1 MDRTTGGAL
10 TRPPQGVA
18 GAVLL
23 LGVLLA
29 GAAPLIPLAVLV
41 SRHEPELLPLFA
53 VPMAVLVAAWR
64 IARDRARDQLTDP
77 LTGLPN
83 RHALLLA
90 AQESIAEHEA
100 EEGYSVGLIL
110 LDLDR
115 FRSLNDTLGHAAGDR
130 LLVHIGRRLHRVLR
144 GGQLDA
150 RPGLPGAG
158 PGTAPPAPATATG
171 YGAAPT
177 ARLDLGAVPPPPA
190 GPFAAAPPGT
200 GSPAGPYPSA
210 PSGPRDLLAPPYLPA
225 PPGQPLPLDPGPAV
239 PAFPLTS
246 PLAALPSVAPP
257 GDPLGQLGAA
267 DRRRETEELL
277 ACLPPAA
284 EHARRAVVARMG
296 GDEFAVLLPGVG
308 HADTLERLAKALIA
322 ELAAPIRLDG
332 LLLVLEASAGVCVYP
347 QHAGDAESL
356 LRRADVA
363 MGHAQRGRTGV
374 EQYDHSQDADTPYRI
389 GLLGDLRRALETGEV
404 QLHYQ
409 PKVAFDGR
417 VVGLEALLRWERPGR
432 GKVSPDEFVGL
443 AESSGLMPRLTDYVL
458 EAAIGQLAA
467 WRGQGL
473 QVQVAVNVSPR
484 DVLNPG
490 FAERVAAHLSRHQ
503 VPAHAL
509 QLEIT
514 ERLLL
519 DDSRRAA
526 DTLAELRRH
535 GVGMSLDDFGTG
547 HSSLVRLRSLPVG
560 ELKIDRSFVSRMV
573 ADDHDAAV
581 VRCSVEL
588 AHSLG
593 LTVVAEG
600 VEDDETW
607 ERLHGLG
614 VDAVQGWL
622 VSAALPADQATA
634 WLRVHRTGPPSAE
647 RLTHLERWTGQAE
660 LPCPGLPRQPLSPP
674 TEAPTS
680 PQ

>member
-1 MDRTTGGAL
+1 MDRTTGGAP

-41 SRHEPELLPLFA
+41 YRYEPELLPLFA
-53 VPMAVLVAAWR
+53 VPLAVLVAAWR

-77 LTGLPN
+77 LTDLPN
-83 RHALLLA
+83 RQALLMA
-90 AQESIAEHEA
+90 AQEAIAERA
-100 EEGYSVGLIL
+100 DGYSVGLIL

-115 FRSLNDTLGHAAGDR
+115 FRSLNDTLGHTAGDR
-130 LLVHIGRRLHRVLR
+130 LLVHIARRLHRALR
-144 GGQLDA
+144 SGGPAGSATRESIDDVFA
-150 RPGLPGAG
+150 GLPRH
-158 PGTAPPAPATATG
+158 
-171 YGAAPT
+171 Y
-177 ARLDLGAVPPPPA
+177 
-190 GPFAAAPPGT
+190 
-200 GSPAGPYPSA
+200 
-210 PSGPRDLLAPPYLPA
+210 
-225 PPGQPLPLDPGPAV
+225 
-239 PAFPLTS
+239 
-246 PLAALPSVAPP
+246 
-257 GDPLGQLGAA
+257 
-267 DRRRETEELL
+267 RRGR
-277 ACLPPAA
+277 PM
-284 EHARRAVVARMG
+284 VARMG
-296 GDEFAVLLPGVG
+296 GDEFAVLLPGINCP
-308 HADTLERLAKALIA
+308 DSLERVAKALIA

-347 QHAGDAESL
+347 QHAQDAESL

-363 MGHAQRGRTGV
+363 MGHAQRGCSGV
-374 EQYDHSQDADTPYRI
+374 AQYDETQDADTPYRI

-417 VVGLEALLRWERPGR
+417 VVGLEALLRWERPGQGR
-432 GKVSPDEFVGL
+432 VSPDEFVGL

-458 EAAIGQLAA
+458 EAAVGQLAS
-467 WRGQGL
+467 WRDQGL

-490 FAERVAAHLSRHQ
+490 FAQRVAGHLVRHQ

-526 DTLAELRRH
+526 DTLAELRGY

-607 ERLHGLG
+607 ERLHCMG

-622 VSAALPADQATA
+622 VSAALPAEQATA
-634 WLRVHRTGPPSAE
+634 WLRVHRTGAPPVE
-647 RLTHLERWTGQAE
+647 RLAASRGQLPAALRAMQGGQPVLPPVVQPVIPPVLPPAVQAVQAGPVPQPVPAAQLEIQA
-660 LPCPGLPRQPLSPP
+660 PGTQSWAR
-674 TEAPTS
+674 TR

>member
-1 MDRTTGGAL
+1 MDRTTGGAP

-41 SRHEPELLPLFA
+41 YRYEPELLPLFA
-53 VPMAVLVAAWR
+53 VPLAVLVAAWR
-64 IARDRARDQLTDP
+64 MARDRARDQLTDP
-77 LTGLPN
+77 LTDLPN

-90 AQESIAEHEA
+90 AQEAIAEHDG
-100 EEGYSVGLIL
+100 EEEYSVGLIL

-115 FRSLNDTLGHAAGDR
+115 FRSLNDALGHTAGDR
-130 LLVHIGRRLHRVLR
+130 LLVHIARRLHRALR
-144 GGQLDA
+144 TGTHH
-150 RPGLPGAG
+150 PG
-158 PGTAPPAPATATG
+158 
-171 YGAAPT
+171 
-177 ARLDLGAVPPPPA
+177 RE
-190 GPFAAAPPGT
+190 
-200 GSPAGPYPSA
+200 
-210 PSGPRDLLAPPYLPA
+210 
-225 PPGQPLPLDPGPAV
+225 DPDDV
-239 PAFPLTS
+239 FS
-246 PLAALPSVAPP
+246 S
-257 GDPLGQLGAA
+257 
-267 DRRRETEELL
+267 
-277 ACLPPAA
+277 LPPTMQNGG
-284 EHARRAVVARMG
+284 RPVVARLG

-308 HADTLERLAKALIA
+308 RPETLERVAKALIA

-347 QHAGDAESL
+347 EHAQDAEAL

-363 MGHAQRGRTGV
+363 MGHAQHRRSGV
-374 EQYDHSQDADTPYRI
+374 EQYDEARDIDTPYRI
-389 GLLGDLRRALETGEV
+389 GLLGDLRRALEAGEV
-404 QLHYQ
+404 LLHYQ

-417 VVGLEALLRWERPGR
+417 VVGLEALVRWERPGQGR
-432 GKVSPDEFVGL
+432 VPPDEFIGL

-458 EAAIGQLAA
+458 EAAVGQLAA
-467 WRGQGL
+467 WRAQGL

-490 FAERVAAHLSRHQ
+490 FAGRVADHLGRHQ

-519 DDSRRAA
+519 DDSRLAA
-526 DTLAELRRH
+526 DTLAELRRF

-607 ERLHGLG
+607 EQLHSLG

-634 WLRVHRTGPPSAE
+634 WLMVHRTGAPPVELVAAPPVPQPRPAISQPRPA
-647 RLTHLERWTGQAE
+647 LGQ
-660 LPCPGLPRQPLSPP
+660 PRQAISPP
-674 TEAPTS
+674 CSAIVQPELRAPTT

>member
-1 MDRTTGGAL
+1 MDRTTGGAP

-41 SRHEPELLPLFA
+41 YRYEPELLPLFA
-53 VPMAVLVAAWR
+53 VPLAVLVAAWR

-77 LTGLPN
+77 LTDLPN
-83 RHALLLA
+83 RQALLLA
-90 AQESIAEHEA
+90 AQEAIAEHEQ
-100 EEGYSVGLIL
+100 GYSVGLIL

-115 FRSLNDTLGHAAGDR
+115 FRSLNDTLGHTAGDR
-130 LLVHIGRRLHRVLR
+130 LLVHIARRLHRALR
-144 GGQLDA
+144 SGASG
-150 RPGLPGAG
+150 GAG
-158 PGTAPPAPATATG
+158 RETI
-171 YGAAPT
+171 
-177 ARLDLGAVPPPPA
+177 DDVFA
-190 GPFAAAPPGT
+190 GM
-200 GSPAGPYPSA
+200 
-210 PSGPRDLLAPPYLPA
+210 PRDY
-225 PPGQPLPLDPGPAV
+225 
-239 PAFPLTS
+239 
-246 PLAALPSVAPP
+246 
-257 GDPLGQLGAA
+257 
-267 DRRRETEELL
+267 RRGR
-277 ACLPPAA
+277 PM
-284 EHARRAVVARMG
+284 VARMG

-308 HADTLERLAKALIA
+308 CPNTLERIAKALIA

-347 QHAGDAESL
+347 QHAQDAESL

-363 MGHAQRGRTGV
+363 MGHAQRGCTSV
-374 EQYDHSQDADTPYRI
+374 EQYDEAQDADTPYRI

-417 VVGLEALLRWERPGR
+417 VVGLEALLRWERPGQ

-458 EAAIGQLAA
+458 EAAVGQLAS
-467 WRGQGL
+467 WREQGL

-490 FAERVAAHLSRHQ
+490 FAQRVAGHLVRHQ

-526 DTLAELRRH
+526 DTLAELRGY

-607 ERLHGLG
+607 ERLHRMG

-622 VSAALPADQATA
+622 VSAALPAEQATA
-634 WLRVHRTGPPSAE
+634 WLRVHRTGAPPVE
-647 RLTHLERWTGQAE
+647 RLTAAGHLPPAIQPVIKPGIQPVLPPVIPPVLPPVVQAVQAAHLEIQTPGTPRW
-660 LPCPGLPRQPLSPP
+660 
-674 TEAPTS
+674 APTR

>member
-1 MDRTTGGAL
+1 MDRTTGGAP

-53 VPMAVLVAAWR
+53 VPLAVLVAAWR

-90 AQESIAEHEA
+90 AQEAIAEHEA
-100 EEGYSVGLIL
+100 EEAYNVGLIL

-115 FRSLNDTLGHAAGDR
+115 FRSLNDTLGHGAGDR

-144 GGQLDA
+144 GASPEA
-150 RPGLPGAG
+150 RGPGLPGPTLEAARAAG
-158 PGTAPPAPATATG
+158 PP
-171 YGAAPT
+171 GAAE
-177 ARLDLGAVPPPPA
+177 
-190 GPFAAAPPGT
+190 
-200 GSPAGPYPSA
+200 
-210 PSGPRDLLAPPYLPA
+210 
-225 PPGQPLPLDPGPAV
+225 
-239 PAFPLTS
+239 
-246 PLAALPSVAPP
+246 
-257 GDPLGQLGAA
+257 
-267 DRRRETEELL
+267 RRRETEDLL
-277 ACLPPAA
+277 ASLPAVA
-284 EHARRAVVARMG
+284 ENGRRAVVARMG

-308 HADTLERLAKALIA
+308 CADTLERLAKALIA

-332 LLLVLEASAGVCVYP
+332 LLLVLEATAGVCVYP
-347 QHAGDAESL
+347 KHAADAESL

-363 MGHAQRGRTGV
+363 MGHAQQARTGV

-432 GKVSPDEFVGL
+432 GRVSPDEFVGL

-458 EAAIGQLAA
+458 EAAIGQLAD
-467 WRGQGL
+467 WRSQGL

-490 FAERVAAHLSRHQ
+490 FARRVAGHLERHQ

-519 DDSRRAA
+519 DDSRLAA
-526 DTLAELRRH
+526 DTLAELRGH

-573 ADDHDAAV
+573 ADHHDAAV

-634 WLRVHRTGPPSAE
+634 WLRVHRTGPPPAE
-647 RLTHLERWTGQAE
+647 RLPTLERWTGQAE
-660 LPCPGLPRQPLSPP
+660 LPCPGLPRQPLAPP
-674 TEAPTS
+674 TEAPTT

>member
-1 MDRTTGGAL
+1 MDRTTGGAP

-41 SRHEPELLPLFA
+41 YRYEPELLPLFA
-53 VPMAVLVAAWR
+53 VPLAVLVAAWR

-77 LTGLPN
+77 LTDLPN
-83 RHALLLA
+83 RQALLLA
-90 AQESIAEHEA
+90 AQEAIVER

-115 FRSLNDTLGHAAGDR
+115 FRSLNDTLGHTAGDR
-130 LLVHIGRRLHRVLR
+130 LLVHIARRLHRALR
-144 GGQLDA
+144 SGGPAGSETRESIDDVFA
-150 RPGLPGAG
+150 GLPRH
-158 PGTAPPAPATATG
+158 
-171 YGAAPT
+171 Y
-177 ARLDLGAVPPPPA
+177 
-190 GPFAAAPPGT
+190 
-200 GSPAGPYPSA
+200 
-210 PSGPRDLLAPPYLPA
+210 
-225 PPGQPLPLDPGPAV
+225 
-239 PAFPLTS
+239 
-246 PLAALPSVAPP
+246 
-257 GDPLGQLGAA
+257 
-267 DRRRETEELL
+267 RRGR
-277 ACLPPAA
+277 PM
-284 EHARRAVVARMG
+284 VARMG
-296 GDEFAVLLPGVG
+296 GDEFAVLMPGINCP
-308 HADTLERLAKALIA
+308 DSLERVAKALIA

-347 QHAGDAESL
+347 QGAQDAESL

-363 MGHAQRGRTGV
+363 MGHAQRECSGV
-374 EQYDHSQDADTPYRI
+374 AQYDETQDADTPYRI

-417 VVGLEALLRWERPGR
+417 VVGLEALLRWERPGQ

-458 EAAIGQLAA
+458 EAAVGQLAY
-467 WRGQGL
+467 WRDQGL

-490 FAERVAAHLSRHQ
+490 FAQRVAGHLVRHQ

-526 DTLAELRRH
+526 DTLAELRGY

-607 ERLHGLG
+607 ERLHCMG

-622 VSAALPADQATA
+622 VSAALPAEQATA
-634 WLRVHRTGPPSAE
+634 WLRVHRTAGAPTVERLAVPPQLPSIIKPVGPPSAIKP
-647 RLTHLERWTGQAE
+647 AV
-660 LPCPGLPRQPLSPP
+660 QPAARPPVLPP
-674 TEAPTS
+674 TLPPVLPPAVQAVQRSQALPAAQLGITAPGTQGWARTR

>member
-1 MDRTTGGAL
+1 MDRTTGGAP

-41 SRHEPELLPLFA
+41 YRHEPELLPLFA
-53 VPMAVLVAAWR
+53 VPLAVLVAAWR

-77 LTGLPN
+77 LTDLPN

-90 AQESIAEHEA
+90 AQEAIAEH
-100 EEGYSVGLIL
+100 GDDQDWNVGLIL

-115 FRSLNDTLGHAAGDR
+115 FRSLNDALGHTAGDR
-130 LLVHIGRRLHRVLR
+130 LLVHIARRLHRALR
-144 GGQLDA
+144 SGTHN
-150 RPGLPGAG
+150 PGRDDPDDVFSSL
-158 PGTAPPAPATATG
+158 
-171 YGAAPT
+171 
-177 ARLDLGAVPPPPA
+177 PPPVQQSLRP
-190 GPFAAAPPGT
+190 
-200 GSPAGPYPSA
+200 
-210 PSGPRDLLAPPYLPA
+210 
-225 PPGQPLPLDPGPAV
+225 
-239 PAFPLTS
+239 
-246 PLAALPSVAPP
+246 
-257 GDPLGQLGAA
+257 
-267 DRRRETEELL
+267 
-277 ACLPPAA
+277 
-284 EHARRAVVARMG
+284 VVARMG

-308 HADTLERLAKALIA
+308 RPDTLERVARALIA

-347 QHAGDAESL
+347 AHAQDAEAL

-363 MGHAQRGRTGV
+363 MAHAQRRRTGV
-374 EQYDHSQDADTPYRI
+374 EQYDETRDLDTPYRI
-389 GLLGDLRRALETGEV
+389 GLLGDLRRALETSEV

-417 VVGLEALLRWERPGR
+417 VVGLEALLRWERPGQGR
-432 GKVSPDEFVGL
+432 VPPDEFIGL

-458 EAAIGQLAA
+458 ETAVGQLAI
-467 WRGQGL
+467 WRAQGL
-473 QVQVAVNVSPR
+473 EVQVAVNVSPR

-490 FAERVAAHLSRHQ
+490 FADRVAAHLTRHH
-503 VPAHAL
+503 VPAAAL

-519 DDSRRAA
+519 DDSRLAA
-526 DTLAELRRH
+526 DTLAELRRY

-607 ERLHGLG
+607 EKLHSMG

-634 WLRVHRTGPPSAE
+634 WLMVHRTGAPAVELLAPPPA
-647 RLTHLERWTGQAE
+647 
-660 LPCPGLPRQPLSPP
+660 LPPVA
-674 TEAPTS
+674 APTT

>member
-1 MDRTTGGAL
+1 MDRTTGGAP

-41 SRHEPELLPLFA
+41 YRYEPELLPLFA
-53 VPMAVLVAAWR
+53 VPLAVLVAAWR
-64 IARDRARDQLTDP
+64 IARDRARDQLSDP
-77 LTGLPN
+77 LTDLPN
-83 RHALLLA
+83 RQALLLA
-90 AQESIAEHEA
+90 AQEAIAECEQ
-100 EEGYSVGLIL
+100 GYSVGLIL

-115 FRSLNDTLGHAAGDR
+115 FRSLNDTLGHTAGDR
-130 LLVHIGRRLHRVLR
+130 LLVHISRRLHRALR
-144 GGQLDA
+144 SGGPAGSATRESIDDVFA
-150 RPGLPGAG
+150 GLPRH
-158 PGTAPPAPATATG
+158 
-171 YGAAPT
+171 Y
-177 ARLDLGAVPPPPA
+177 
-190 GPFAAAPPGT
+190 
-200 GSPAGPYPSA
+200 
-210 PSGPRDLLAPPYLPA
+210 
-225 PPGQPLPLDPGPAV
+225 
-239 PAFPLTS
+239 
-246 PLAALPSVAPP
+246 
-257 GDPLGQLGAA
+257 
-267 DRRRETEELL
+267 RRGR
-277 ACLPPAA
+277 PM
-284 EHARRAVVARMG
+284 VARMG
-296 GDEFAVLLPGVG
+296 GDEFAVLLPGINCP
-308 HADTLERLAKALIA
+308 DSLERVAKALIA

-347 QHAGDAESL
+347 QHAQDAEAL

-363 MGHAQRGRTGV
+363 MGHAQRGCSGV
-374 EQYDHSQDADTPYRI
+374 AQYDETQDADTPYRI

-417 VVGLEALLRWERPGR
+417 VVGLEALLRWERPGQ

-458 EAAIGQLAA
+458 EAAVGQLAY
-467 WRGQGL
+467 WRDQGL

-490 FAERVAAHLSRHQ
+490 FAQRVAGHLVRHQ

-526 DTLAELRRH
+526 DTLAELRGY

-607 ERLHGLG
+607 ERLHCMG

-622 VSAALPADQATA
+622 VSAALPAEQATA
-634 WLRVHRTGPPSAE
+634 WLRVHRTGAPPVE
-647 RLTHLERWTGQAE
+647 RLGVPPQLHAGFRPGQGAK
-660 LPCPGLPRQPLSPP
+660 PVAQPAGPPVLPP
-674 TEAPTS
+674 TLPPVRPPVTPPPLPPVAQMVQAAHREVEQQGCAAAL
-680 PQ
+680 PQPQQRPPDAAVRR

>member
-1 MDRTTGGAL
+1 MDRTTGGAP

-41 SRHEPELLPLFA
+41 YRHEPELLPLFA
-53 VPMAVLVAAWR
+53 VPVAVLVAAWR

-77 LTGLPN
+77 LTDLPN

-90 AQESIAEHEA
+90 AQEAIAEH
-100 EEGYSVGLIL
+100 GGDQDWNVGLIL

-115 FRSLNDTLGHAAGDR
+115 FRSLNDALGHTAGDR
-130 LLVHIGRRLHRVLR
+130 LLVHIARRLHRALR
-144 GGQLDA
+144 SGTHN
-150 RPGLPGAG
+150 PGRDDPDDVFSSL
-158 PGTAPPAPATATG
+158 
-171 YGAAPT
+171 
-177 ARLDLGAVPPPPA
+177 PPPVQHSLRP
-190 GPFAAAPPGT
+190 
-200 GSPAGPYPSA
+200 
-210 PSGPRDLLAPPYLPA
+210 
-225 PPGQPLPLDPGPAV
+225 
-239 PAFPLTS
+239 
-246 PLAALPSVAPP
+246 
-257 GDPLGQLGAA
+257 
-267 DRRRETEELL
+267 
-277 ACLPPAA
+277 
-284 EHARRAVVARMG
+284 VVARMG

-308 HADTLERLAKALIA
+308 RPDTLERVAKALIA

-347 QHAGDAESL
+347 AHAQDAEAL

-363 MGHAQRGRTGV
+363 MAHAQRRRTGV
-374 EQYDHSQDADTPYRI
+374 EQYDETRDLDTPYRI
-389 GLLGDLRRALETGEV
+389 GLLGDLRRALETNEV

-417 VVGLEALLRWERPGR
+417 VVGLEALLRWERPGQGR
-432 GKVSPDEFVGL
+432 VAPDEFIGL

-458 EAAIGQLAA
+458 ETAVGQLAI
-467 WRGQGL
+467 WRSQGL
-473 QVQVAVNVSPR
+473 EVQVAVNVSPR

-490 FAERVAAHLSRHQ
+490 FADRVAGHLTRHQ
-503 VPAHAL
+503 VPAAAL

-519 DDSRRAA
+519 DDSRLAA
-526 DTLAELRRH
+526 DTLAELRRY

-607 ERLHGLG
+607 EQLHSMG

-634 WLRVHRTGPPSAE
+634 WLMVHRTGAPEVELLAPPA
-647 RLTHLERWTGQAE
+647 
-660 LPCPGLPRQPLSPP
+660 LPPV
-674 TEAPTS
+674 

>member
-1 MDRTTGGAL
+1 MDRTTGGAP

-41 SRHEPELLPLFA
+41 YRYEPELLPLFS
-53 VPMAVLVAAWR
+53 VPLAVLVAAWR
-64 IARDRARDQLTDP
+64 IARDRARDQLTD
-77 LTGLPN
+77 LPN
-83 RHALLLA
+83 RQALLIATQEALA
-90 AQESIAEHEA
+90 KHRDEP
-100 EEGYSVGLIL
+100 GYGVGLIL

-115 FRSLNDTLGHAAGDR
+115 FRSLNDALGHTAGDR
-130 LLVHIGRRLHRVLR
+130 LLVHIARRLHRALR
-144 GGQLDA
+144 TGTGHPRD
-150 RPGLPGAG
+150 GED
-158 PGTAPPAPATATG
+158 GTA
-171 YGAAPT
+171 
-177 ARLDLGAVPPPPA
+177 LPPP
-190 GPFAAAPPGT
+190 
-200 GSPAGPYPSA
+200 
-210 PSGPRDLLAPPYLPA
+210 
-225 PPGQPLPLDPGPAV
+225 V
-239 PAFPLTS
+239 
-246 PLAALPSVAPP
+246 
-257 GDPLGQLGAA
+257 
-267 DRRRETEELL
+267 RRGER
-277 ACLPPAA
+277 P
-284 EHARRAVVARMG
+284 VVARMG

-308 HADTLERLAKALIA
+308 STEVLERTAKALIA

-332 LLLVLEASAGVCVYP
+332 LLLVLEASAGVCAYP
-347 QHAGDAESL
+347 ANAQDAESL

-363 MGHAQRGRTGV
+363 MGHAQHSRSGV
-374 EQYDHSQDADTPYRI
+374 ERYDEARDLDTPYRI
-389 GLLGDLRRALETGEV
+389 GLLGDLRRAIEMNEV

-409 PKVAFDGR
+409 PKVAFDGS
-417 VVGLEALLRWERPGR
+417 VVGLEALLRWNRPGQGR
-432 GKVSPDEFVGL
+432 VAPDEFVAL

-458 EAAIGQLAA
+458 ESAVGQLAR
-467 WRGQGL
+467 WRNQGL
-473 QVQVAVNVSPR
+473 MVPVAVNVSPR

-490 FAERVAAHLSRHQ
+490 FAARVAGHLTRHQ
-503 VPAHAL
+503 VPAAAL

-526 DTLAELRRH
+526 DTLAELRRY
-535 GVGMSLDDFGTG
+535 GVRMSLDDFGTG

-607 ERLHGLG
+607 ERLHDMG

-634 WLRVHRTGPPSAE
+634 WLLVRRNDAPPVES
-647 RLTHLERWTGQAE
+647 
-660 LPCPGLPRQPLSPP
+660 LPR
-674 TEAPTS
+674 
-680 PQ
+680 

>member
-1 MDRTTGGAL
+1 MDHTTGGAP

-41 SRHEPELLPLFA
+41 YRYEPELLPLFA
-53 VPMAVLVAAWR
+53 VPLAVLVAAWR

-77 LTGLPN
+77 LTDLPN
-83 RHALLLA
+83 RQALLMA
-90 AQESIAEHEA
+90 AQEAIAERA
-100 EEGYSVGLIL
+100 EGYSVGLIL

-115 FRSLNDTLGHAAGDR
+115 FRSLNDTLGHTAGDR
-130 LLVHIGRRLHRVLR
+130 LLVHIARRLHRALR
-144 GGQLDA
+144 SGGPAGSATRESIDDVFA
-150 RPGLPGAG
+150 GLPRN
-158 PGTAPPAPATATG
+158 
-171 YGAAPT
+171 Y
-177 ARLDLGAVPPPPA
+177 
-190 GPFAAAPPGT
+190 
-200 GSPAGPYPSA
+200 
-210 PSGPRDLLAPPYLPA
+210 
-225 PPGQPLPLDPGPAV
+225 
-239 PAFPLTS
+239 
-246 PLAALPSVAPP
+246 
-257 GDPLGQLGAA
+257 
-267 DRRRETEELL
+267 RRGR
-277 ACLPPAA
+277 PM
-284 EHARRAVVARMG
+284 VARMG
-296 GDEFAVLLPGVG
+296 GDEFAVLLPGINCP
-308 HADTLERLAKALIA
+308 DSLERVAKALIA

-347 QHAGDAESL
+347 QHAQDAEAL

-363 MGHAQRGRTGV
+363 MGHAQRGCSGV
-374 EQYDHSQDADTPYRI
+374 AQYDETQDADTPYRI

-417 VVGLEALLRWERPGR
+417 VVGLEALLRWERPGQGR
-432 GKVSPDEFVGL
+432 VSPDEFVGL

-458 EAAIGQLAA
+458 EAAVGQLAY
-467 WRGQGL
+467 WREQGL

-490 FAERVAAHLSRHQ
+490 FAQRVAGHLVRHQ

-526 DTLAELRRH
+526 DTLAELRGY

-607 ERLHGLG
+607 ERLHCMG

-622 VSAALPADQATA
+622 VSAALPAEQATA
-634 WLRVHRTGPPSAE
+634 WLRVHRTGAPPVERLVPPPGRLPSA
-647 RLTHLERWTGQAE
+647 LHAVQGGQ
-660 LPCPGLPRQPLSPP
+660 GLPVQPVLPPAGQPVVQQAIAPVLPPVLPP
-674 TEAPTS
+674 TLPQAVQAVQAVQTVQAAPA
-680 PQ
+680 PQPVSAAQIEIKAPGTQSWARTRPQ

>member
-1 MDRTTGGAL
+1 
-10 TRPPQGVA
+10 
-18 GAVLL
+18 
-23 LGVLLA
+23 
-29 GAAPLIPLAVLV
+29 
-41 SRHEPELLPLFA
+41 
-53 VPMAVLVAAWR
+53 
-64 IARDRARDQLTDP
+64 
-77 LTGLPN
+77 
-83 RHALLLA
+83 
-90 AQESIAEHEA
+90 
-100 EEGYSVGLIL
+100 
-110 LDLDR
+110 
-115 FRSLNDTLGHAAGDR
+115 
-130 LLVHIGRRLHRVLR
+130 
-144 GGQLDA
+144 
-150 RPGLPGAG
+150 
-158 PGTAPPAPATATG
+158 
-171 YGAAPT
+171 
-177 ARLDLGAVPPPPA
+177 
-190 GPFAAAPPGT
+190 
-200 GSPAGPYPSA
+200 
-210 PSGPRDLLAPPYLPA
+210 
-225 PPGQPLPLDPGPAV
+225 
-239 PAFPLTS
+239 
-246 PLAALPSVAPP
+246 
-257 GDPLGQLGAA
+257 
-267 DRRRETEELL
+267 
-277 ACLPPAA
+277 
-284 EHARRAVVARMG
+284 MG
-296 GDEFAVLLPGVG
+296 GDEFAVLLPGINCP
-308 HADTLERLAKALIA
+308 DSLERVAKALIA

-332 LLLVLEASAGVCVYP
+332 LLLVLEASGGVCVYP
-347 QHAGDAESL
+347 QHAQDAEAL

-363 MGHAQRGRTGV
+363 MGHAQRGHCGV
-374 EQYDHSQDADTPYRI
+374 AQYDETQDADTPYRI

-417 VVGLEALLRWERPGR
+417 VVGLEALLRWERPGQ
-432 GKVSPDEFVGL
+432 GKVPPDEFVGL

-458 EAAIGQLAA
+458 EAAVGQLAY
-467 WRGQGL
+467 WRDQGL

-490 FAERVAAHLSRHQ
+490 FAQRVAGHLVRHQ

-526 DTLAELRRH
+526 DTLAELRGY

-607 ERLHGLG
+607 ERLHCMG

-622 VSAALPADQATA
+622 VSAALPAEQATA
-634 WLRVHRTGPPSAE
+634 WLRVHRTGAPPVE
-647 RLTHLERWTGQAE
+647 RL
-660 LPCPGLPRQPLSPP
+660 GLPPQLPAGFPSVPNAKPIAPPARPPVLPP
-674 TEAPTS
+674 TLPPVRPPVIPPTLPPVAQVVQAAHREIK
-680 PQ
+680 PQGWARTRPQ

>member
-1 MDRTTGGAL
+1 MDRTTGGAP

-41 SRHEPELLPLFA
+41 YRYEPELLPLFA
-53 VPMAVLVAAWR
+53 VPLAVLVAAWR

-77 LTGLPN
+77 LTDLPN
-83 RHALLLA
+83 RQALLLA
-90 AQESIAEHEA
+90 TQEAIADH
-100 EEGYSVGLIL
+100 GDDYSVGLIL

-115 FRSLNDTLGHAAGDR
+115 FRSLNDTLGHTAGDR
-130 LLVHIGRRLHRVLR
+130 LLVHIARRLHRAL
-144 GGQLDA
+144 
-150 RPGLPGAG
+150 RPG
-158 PGTAPPAPATATG
+158 
-171 YGAAPT
+171 
-177 ARLDLGAVPPPPA
+177 
-190 GPFAAAPPGT
+190 
-200 GSPAGPYPSA
+200 A
-210 PSGPRDLLAPPYLPA
+210 PSGLGGESVD
-225 PPGQPLPLDPGPAV
+225 D
-239 PAFPLTS
+239 AF
-246 PLAALPSVAPP
+246 AALSPP
-257 GDPLGQLGAA
+257 ERGSSRP
-267 DRRRETEELL
+267 
-277 ACLPPAA
+277 
-284 EHARRAVVARMG
+284 VVARMG
-296 GDEFAVLLPGVG
+296 GDEFAVLMPGIG
-308 HADTLERLAKALIA
+308 CPDTLERVAKTLIA

-347 QHAGDAESL
+347 EHAQDAESL

-363 MGHAQRGRTGV
+363 MGHAQRGRSGV
-374 EQYDHSQDADTPYRI
+374 ECYDETQDADTPYRI
-389 GLLGDLRRALETGEV
+389 GLLGDLRRALETREV

-417 VVGLEALLRWERPGR
+417 VVGLEALLRWERPGQGR
-432 GKVSPDEFVGL
+432 VSPDEFVGL

-458 EAAIGQLAA
+458 EAAVGQLAL

-490 FAERVAAHLSRHQ
+490 FAQRVAGHLVRHG

-519 DDSRRAA
+519 DDSRLAA
-526 DTLAELRRH
+526 ETLAELREY

-547 HSSLVRLRSLPVG
+547 YSSLVRLRSLPVG

-607 ERLHGLG
+607 ERLHSMG

-622 VSAALPADQATA
+622 VSAALPAEQATA
-634 WLRVHRTGPPSAE
+634 WLRVHRTGAPPVERMAPPAALPAPLPALPPQLGAGLASGLAAGLSSALPPS
-647 RLTHLERWTGQAE
+647 RWQQVGQPVPAVQAE
-660 LPCPGLPRQPLSPP
+660 IAAAVPP
-674 TEAPTS
+674 PAKRA
-680 PQ
+680 

>member
-1 MDRTTGGAL
+1 MDRSTGGAP

-41 SRHEPELLPLFA
+41 YRHEPELLPLFA
-53 VPMAVLVAAWR
+53 VPLAVLVAAWR

-77 LTGLPN
+77 LTDLPN

-90 AQESIAEHEA
+90 AQEAIADN
-100 EEGYSVGLIL
+100 EEDEEYSVGLIL

-115 FRSLNDTLGHAAGDR
+115 FRSLNDALGHTAGDR
-130 LLVHIGRRLHRVLR
+130 LLVHISRRLHRALRSGTHNPALSDPDDVL
-144 GGQLDA
+144 A
-150 RPGLPGAG
+150 GLPDAHGR
-158 PGTAPPAPATATG
+158 P
-171 YGAAPT
+171 
-177 ARLDLGAVPPPPA
+177 
-190 GPFAAAPPGT
+190 
-200 GSPAGPYPSA
+200 
-210 PSGPRDLLAPPYLPA
+210 
-225 PPGQPLPLDPGPAV
+225 
-239 PAFPLTS
+239 
-246 PLAALPSVAPP
+246 
-257 GDPLGQLGAA
+257 
-267 DRRRETEELL
+267 
-277 ACLPPAA
+277 
-284 EHARRAVVARMG
+284 VVARMG

-308 HADTLERLAKALIA
+308 CPDTLERVAKALIA

-347 QHAGDAESL
+347 RHAQDAEAL
-356 LRRADVA
+356 IRRADVA
-363 MGHAQRGRTGV
+363 MGHAQRRRSGV
-374 EQYDHSQDADTPYRI
+374 EQYDEARDIDTPYRI

-432 GKVSPDEFVGL
+432 GRVGPDEFIGL

-458 EAAIGQLAA
+458 EAAVGQLSA
-467 WRGQGL
+467 WRRQGL
-473 QVQVAVNVSPR
+473 EVQVAVNVSPR

-490 FAERVAAHLSRHQ
+490 FAGRVADHLARHG

-519 DDSRRAA
+519 DDSRLAA
-526 DTLAELRRH
+526 DTLAELRRS

-573 ADDHDAAV
+573 ADHHDAAV

-607 ERLHGLG
+607 ERLHSMG

-634 WLRVHRTGPPSAE
+634 WLMVHRTA
-647 RLTHLERWTGQAE
+647 
-660 LPCPGLPRQPLSPP
+660 
-674 TEAPTS
+674 APTVEWLT
-680 PQ
+680 PRPALPPAQAPGATG

>member
-1 MDRTTGGAL
+1 MDRSTGGAP

-64 IARDRARDQLTDP
+64 MARDRARDQLTDP

-90 AQESIAEHEA
+90 AQETIAEHQDQND
-100 EEGYSVGLIL
+100 YSVGLIL
-110 LDLDR
+110 FDLDR

-130 LLVHIGRRLHRVLR
+130 LLVHIGRRLQRVLR
-144 GGQLDA
+144 GGAVDA
-150 RPGLPGAG
+150 
-158 PGTAPPAPATATG
+158 APA
-171 YGAAPT
+171 APSRT
-177 ARLDLGAVPPPPA
+177 SLPLLPPEPQPFGPCQAV
-190 GPFAAAPPGT
+190 GSAAAPVTVPELT
-200 GSPAGPYPSA
+200 P
-210 PSGPRDLLAPPYLPA
+210 LLAA
-225 PPGQPLPLDPGPAV
+225 E
-239 PAFPLTS
+239 
-246 PLAALPSVAPP
+246 
-257 GDPLGQLGAA
+257 
-267 DRRRETEELL
+267 RRRETGRLL
-277 ACLPPAA
+277 AGLEPGAA
-284 EHARRAVVARMG
+284 DGRRAVVARMG

-308 HADTLERLAKALIA
+308 RPELLERLAKALIA

-332 LLLVLEASAGVCVYP
+332 LLLVLEATAGVCVYP
-347 QHAGDAESL
+347 LHADDAESL

-363 MGHAQRGRTGV
+363 MAHAQRARTGV
-374 EQYDHSQDADTPYRI
+374 EQYDKSQDVDTPYRI

-432 GKVSPDEFVGL
+432 GRVSPDEFVGL

-467 WRGQGL
+467 WRSQGL

-490 FAERVAAHLSRHQ
+490 FAQRVAGHLSRHQ

-519 DDSRRAA
+519 DDSRLAA
-526 DTLAELRRH
+526 DTLAELRGH

-573 ADDHDAAV
+573 ADHHDAAV

-607 ERLHGLG
+607 ERLHHLG

-634 WLRVHRTGPPSAE
+634 WLQVHRTGPSPAE
-647 RLTHLERWTGQAE
+647 RLPGLRRWTGQAE
-660 LPCPGLPRQPLSPP
+660 LVRPVLPRQPLVPP
-674 TEAPTS
+674 AEAPTT

>member
-1 MDRTTGGAL
+1 MDRTTGGAP

-41 SRHEPELLPLFA
+41 YRHEPELLPLFA
-53 VPMAVLVAAWR
+53 VPLAVLVAAWR

-77 LTGLPN
+77 LTDLPN

-90 AQESIAEHEA
+90 AQEAIAEHGGEQDWNI
-100 EEGYSVGLIL
+100 GLIL

-115 FRSLNDTLGHAAGDR
+115 FRSLNDALGHTAGDR
-130 LLVHIGRRLHRVLR
+130 LLVHIARRLHRALR
-144 GGQLDA
+144 SGTHN
-150 RPGLPGAG
+150 PGRDDPDDVFSSL
-158 PGTAPPAPATATG
+158 
-171 YGAAPT
+171 
-177 ARLDLGAVPPPPA
+177 PPPVQHSLRP
-190 GPFAAAPPGT
+190 
-200 GSPAGPYPSA
+200 
-210 PSGPRDLLAPPYLPA
+210 
-225 PPGQPLPLDPGPAV
+225 
-239 PAFPLTS
+239 
-246 PLAALPSVAPP
+246 
-257 GDPLGQLGAA
+257 
-267 DRRRETEELL
+267 
-277 ACLPPAA
+277 
-284 EHARRAVVARMG
+284 VVARMG

-308 HADTLERLAKALIA
+308 RPDTLERVAKALIA

-347 QHAGDAESL
+347 AHAQDAEAL

-363 MGHAQRGRTGV
+363 MGHAQRSRTGV
-374 EQYDHSQDADTPYRI
+374 EQYDETRDLDTPYRI
-389 GLLGDLRRALETGEV
+389 GLLGDLRRALETSEV

-417 VVGLEALLRWERPGR
+417 VVGLEALLRWERPGQGR
-432 GKVSPDEFVGL
+432 VPPDEFIGL

-458 EAAIGQLAA
+458 ESAVGQLAI
-467 WRGQGL
+467 WRAQGL

-490 FAERVAAHLSRHQ
+490 FAARVAGHLTRHQ
-503 VPAHAL
+503 VPADAL

-519 DDSRRAA
+519 DDSRLAA
-526 DTLAELRRH
+526 DTLAELRRY

-607 ERLHGLG
+607 EQLHSMG

-634 WLRVHRTGPPSAE
+634 WLMVHRTGAPAVELFAKPPA
-647 RLTHLERWTGQAE
+647 
-660 LPCPGLPRQPLSPP
+660 LPPVA
-674 TEAPTS
+674 APTT

>member
-1 MDRTTGGAL
+1 MDRTTGGAP

-41 SRHEPELLPLFA
+41 YRYEPELLPLFA
-53 VPMAVLVAAWR
+53 VPLAVLVAAWR
-64 IARDRARDQLTDP
+64 IARDRARDQLTDH
-77 LTGLPN
+77 LTDLPN
-83 RHALLLA
+83 RQALLLA
-90 AQESIAEHEA
+90 AQEAIARHDGEDD
-100 EEGYSVGLIL
+100 YSVGVIL

-115 FRSLNDTLGHAAGDR
+115 FRSLNDALGHTAGDR
-130 LLVHIGRRLHRVLR
+130 LLVHIARRLHRALR
-144 GGQLDA
+144 AGHA
-150 RPGLPGAG
+150 RPSGV
-158 PGTAPPAPATATG
+158 TSRSAP
-171 YGAAPT
+171 
-177 ARLDLGAVPPPPA
+177 VEV
-190 GPFAAAPPGT
+190 AAAL
-200 GSPAGPYPSA
+200 SA
-210 PSGPRDLLAPPYLPA
+210 PGHR
-225 PPGQPLPLDPGPAV
+225 
-239 PAFPLTS
+239 
-246 PLAALPSVAPP
+246 
-257 GDPLGQLGAA
+257 GA
-267 DRRRETEELL
+267 R
-277 ACLPPAA
+277 P
-284 EHARRAVVARMG
+284 VVARMG
-296 GDEFAVLLPGVG
+296 GDEFAVLLPGLG
-308 HADTLERLAKALIA
+308 DPETLERLARALIA

-347 QHAGDAESL
+347 THARDAEAL

-363 MGHAQRGRTGV
+363 MGHAQRGRSGV
-374 EQYDHSQDADTPYRI
+374 EVYHEAQDIDTPFRI

-417 VVGLEALLRWERPGR
+417 VVGLEALLRWDRPGQGR
-432 GKVSPDEFVGL
+432 VPPDEFIGL

-458 EAAIGQLAA
+458 EAAVGQLAA
-467 WRGQGL
+467 WRDQGL
-473 QVQVAVNVSPR
+473 QVPVAVNVSPR

-490 FAERVAAHLSRHQ
+490 FAARVAGHLTRHQ

-526 DTLAELRRH
+526 ETLAELRRY

-547 HSSLVRLRSLPVG
+547 HSSMARLRSLPVG

-607 ERLHGLG
+607 ERLQGMG

-634 WLRVHRTGPPSAE
+634 WLMVRQAGTPRVE
-647 RLTHLERWTGQAE
+647 RLAPQPPVPQVPPVPQPRSLPVVPAQAE
-660 LPCPGLPRQPLSPP
+660 LPAP
-674 TEAPTS
+674 APTT
-680 PQ
+680 QT

>member
-1 MDRTTGGAL
+1 M
-10 TRPPQGVA
+10 A

-23 LGVLLA
+23 LGVVLA

-41 SRHEPELLPLFA
+41 YRYEPELLPLFA
-53 VPMAVLVAAWR
+53 VPLAVLVAAWR

-77 LTGLPN
+77 LTDLPN
-83 RHALLLA
+83 RQALLIA
-90 AQESIAEHEA
+90 AQEAIAQHDGED
-100 EEGYSVGLIL
+100 GYSVGLIL

-115 FRSLNDTLGHAAGDR
+115 FRSLNDALGHTAGDR
-130 LLVHIGRRLHRVLR
+130 LLVHIARRLHRALR
-144 GGQLDA
+144 SGPGQQ
-150 RPGLPGAG
+150 PGPGHHGLPDT
-158 PGTAPPAPATATG
+158 PE
-171 YGAAPT
+171 
-177 ARLDLGAVPPPPA
+177 DV
-190 GPFAAAPPGT
+190 F
-200 GSPAGPYPSA
+200 
-210 PSGPRDLLAPPYLPA
+210 
-225 PPGQPLPLDPGPAV
+225 
-239 PAFPLTS
+239 
-246 PLAALPSVAPP
+246 AALPPSVQRS
-257 GDPLGQLGAA
+257 GQ
-267 DRRRETEELL
+267 
-277 ACLPPAA
+277 
-284 EHARRAVVARMG
+284 AVVARMG

-308 HADTLERLAKALIA
+308 SPETMERVAKALIV

-347 QHAGDAESL
+347 THAQDAESL

-363 MGHAQRGRTGV
+363 MAHAQRSRSGV
-374 EQYDHSQDADTPYRI
+374 EQYDEARDIDTPYRI

-404 QLHYQ
+404 KLHYQ

-417 VVGLEALLRWERPGR
+417 VVGLEALLRWERAGQGR
-432 GKVSPDEFVGL
+432 VAPDEFISL

-458 EAAIGQLAA
+458 ESAVGQLAI
-467 WRGQGL
+467 WRAQGL
-473 QVQVAVNVSPR
+473 KVPVAVNVSPR

-490 FAERVAAHLSRHQ
+490 FAARVAGHLDRNQ
-503 VPAHAL
+503 VPADAL

-526 DTLAELRRH
+526 DTLDELRRY
-535 GVGMSLDDFGTG
+535 GVQMSLDDFGTG

-607 ERLHGLG
+607 ERLQAMG

-634 WLRVHRTGPPSAE
+634 WLMVHSTGAPSVE
-647 RLTHLERWTGQAE
+647 RLTATQVRPTAQVRPGAPARPVAQVRPAAQPRPVGKVRPGAKAQPE
-660 LPCPGLPRQPLSPP
+660 L
-674 TEAPTS
+674 EAPTT
-680 PQ
+680 QQ